1 MKKRL
6 SKTVMQRGCQGFTLA
21 ELIVS
26 IGAVVLLVLLVTQL
40 LNSATAITR
49 TGNKHIDTDTQARVV
64 LDRMA
69 LDFAQMLKRTDV
81 DYYIK
86 SPSGNYHKNPHGNL
100 VGHLIPGQQGSD
112 QIAFFSQVPGYNSTS
127 SNSAAQSPIS
137 LVSYRVNDTTNQLER
152 MGKGLLWNGVDNPN
166 KNSNNPS
173 YTCPMVFMPLLI
185 GDRWSAATDGSATDN
200 DYETIG
206 PQVFRLEYYFL
217 LKNGTVTDVPAYFWD
232 NTKTASANLNAFAD
246 IEAIAVAIAV
256 LDPASFSIVS
266 QAQLLNLV
274 SDLPDFATAHGNG
287 YGNPAKTVSS
297 LESIW
302 QSALASDI
310 ATGQTS
316 DGSAFPPAAASAVRI
331 YSRFFDMKTL
341 PTF

>member
-6 SKTVMQRGCQGFTLA
+6 SKIVMQRACRGFTLV
-21 ELIVS
+21 ELLVS
-26 IGAVVLLVLLVTQL
+26 ITVVALLVLLVAQL
-40 LNSATAITR
+40 MNSATAITR
-49 TGNKHIDTDTQARVV
+49 TGHKHIDTDTQARVV

-69 LDFAQMLKRTDV
+69 LDFAQMLKRTDL

-86 SPSGNYHKNPHGNL
+86 SPSGNYHKNPHGNT
-100 VGHLIPGQQGSD
+100 VGHLVPGQNGND

-127 SNSAAQSPIS
+127 SNSSTQSPIS
-137 LVSYRVNDTTNQLER
+137 LVAYRVNTTTNQLQR
-152 MGKGLLWNGVDNPN
+152 MGKGLLWNGVSNPN
-166 KNSNNPS
+166 KGTNNPQ
-173 YTCPMVFMPLLI
+173 YTSPMVFMPLLI
-185 GDRWSAATDGSATDN
+185 SDRWPNATDNTTDN

-256 LDPASFSIVS
+256 IDRPSLSIVS
-266 QAQLLNLV
+266 QAQLLNLT

-287 YGNPAKTVSS
+287 YGNPNKTVSS
-297 LESIW
+297 LENIW
-302 QSALASDI
+302 KTALELVDS
-310 ATGQTS
+310 TGQTT
-316 DGSAFPPAAASAVRI
+316 DGSAFPPAAASGVRI
-331 YSRFFDMKTL
+331 YSRFFDLKTL